1 MDANSLA
8 GWARGCQGFF
18 VLFLATAGGAGRVAH
33 TCRRLACVRLLRI
46 ADDAIVARRSQTSQD
61 DVCATPG
68 KLKEK
73 SERRK
78 SRRVSGKRDS
88 ALPQSEIPRYARNDR
103 AALGMRCG
111 WRIHTVAVAH
121 TCRRSA

>member
-1 MDANSLA
+1 MTG
-8 GWARGCQGFF
+8 GWRMWGRRG
-18 VLFLATAGGAGRVAH
+18 VAH

-88 ALPQSEIPRYARNDR
+88 ALVSWFRVKKLP
-103 AALGMRCG
+103 G
-111 WRIHTVAVAH
+111 WWFVV
-121 TCRRSA
+121 SAGRPICA